1 MRLWHVAQ
9 RIRVSHRLSLLCAAL
24 ALGSCDSL
32 SSFEGAW
39 EGKVSGDP
47 NLRQGFGA
55 GDRLAMNISALNDG
69 SLDMTLRLP
78 GQTSDVRFE
87 SVRRA
92 SADAL
97 GSMSLPGDPL
107 RSYLGYVRP
116 AGQESILVVVSL
128 FPPDHVE
135 ARLVRGPDEVYGVFR
150 LSKTK

>member
-9 RIRVSHRLSLLCAAL
+9 RLCFPQRLWLLCATL
-24 ALGSCDSL
+24 ACGSCDSL
-32 SSFEGAW
+32 SSFEGNW
-39 EGKVSGDP
+39 EGKVSADP
-47 NLRQGFGA
+47 NLRQGFVA
-55 GDRLAMNISALNDG
+55 NDHLAMNITALGDG

-78 GQTSDVRFE
+78 NQTSALRFE

-92 SADAL
+92 SSDAL

-107 RSYLGYVRP
+107 RNYLGYVRP
-116 AGQESILVVVSL
+116 AGQEAILVVVSL

-150 LSKTK
+150 LSKAK